1 MMILLLI
8 DERATEIEGNVV
20 FNIYSG
26 EMTITKAGNL
36 SGKYKKIS
44 NEEVEKL
51 SVLLDKHEF
60 YWTGQ
65 HSVSANIEKL
75 FKLKNKEII
84 VGYEHNRKIIVLS
97 DKNKISLK
105 NLSLDKNKLF
115 LVHGTDVIK
124 LEEKHHVFLCGK
136 YTICLIKNRLYAISG
151 KIDKKVLKQVIFSKR
166 PKSEIG
172 MGDLFVK
179 HNDANTYLTCK
190 DVKIQ
195 IEIIPKKHK
204 IYALPQVL
212 YFGHQAKIHSEKT
225 VLIDGDIYYRDY
237 ISERKIKV
245 FFKAYEMTSP
255 DIYIIPSNK
264 IYHEIKK
271 MIENGF
277 EVVMNQKK
285 LHIYD
290 EAFKQVQINSGIDWF
305 ELDGNI
311 QFDNDSI
318 KIADLIGSDDFYV
331 EGRNRMILVPDNISS
346 ILKVAD
352 INGHIEKTANNYTFL
367 VENTQDNIFD
377 TSAIKNLFDEDV
389 PLKLS
394 DEMFGILY
402 DYQFDGV
409 VWLKSVVMHGYGGC
423 LADDMGLGKTLQI
436 LSLLSDEDVRHKYK
450 KILIIVPRTLL
461 GNWVAEYEK
470 FFGNR
475 YKMDIYYG
483 DNRKINSE
491 IDVYITTYGMV
502 VNDYEF
508 LTDFDLFVL
517 DEAQKIKNVVSKT
530 RKIIKRISVGKTVIA
545 ATGTPY
551 ENNVS
556 ELWSIMDIV
565 NTGMLGTHKEFC
577 ERYLNTEDQNLIT
590 ELSHKVSPFLLR
602 RTKNEVLEDLPQK
615 KIQNIYCMM
624 DTKQQKLYNAM
635 LIKIKKDLHSISEPG
650 AKKLQML
657 NGLTFLREICCHPK
671 LIQDAQYQKCTEST
685 KLNIIVDL
693 VKDSIDENEKIV
705 VFSQFTRFLG
715 IIADELKRENIE
727 YCYID
732 GQTQNRQKEIE
743 EFEDESKKV
752 FLISLKAGGFGLNLT
767 NAKRLIISDPW
778 WNPAV
783 ERQAEDR
790 IYRIGQT
797 DDVTIYRLIV
807 KNTVEEKIEVLK
819 NTKDEVGDLLFAN
832 VKEITDLTPE
842 ELLKMFK

>member
-1 MMILLLI
+1 
-8 DERATEIEGNVV
+8 
-20 FNIYSG
+20 
-26 EMTITKAGNL
+26 
-36 SGKYKKIS
+36 
-44 NEEVEKL
+44 
-51 SVLLDKHEF
+51 
-60 YWTGQ
+60 
-65 HSVSANIEKL
+65 
-75 FKLKNKEII
+75 
-84 VGYEHNRKIIVLS
+84 
-97 DKNKISLK
+97 
-105 NLSLDKNKLF
+105 
-115 LVHGTDVIK
+115 
-124 LEEKHHVFLCGK
+124 
-136 YTICLIKNRLYAISG
+136 
-151 KIDKKVLKQVIFSKR
+151 
-166 PKSEIG
+166 
-172 MGDLFVK
+172 
-179 HNDANTYLTCK
+179 
-190 DVKIQ
+190 
-195 IEIIPKKHK
+195 
-204 IYALPQVL
+204 
-212 YFGHQAKIHSEKT
+212 
-225 VLIDGDIYYRDY
+225 
-237 ISERKIKV
+237 
-245 FFKAYEMTSP
+245 
-255 DIYIIPSNK
+255 
-264 IYHEIKK
+264 
-271 MIENGF
+271 
-277 EVVMNQKK
+277 MNQKK